1 MILLSDRQYSTQY
14 PKVKEETFQVLSGTL
29 TLTLDGVTTDIHTG
43 EIVTVERGVPHSFT
57 SKDGCVFEEVSTT
70 HVKNDSYYE
79 DERINKMDLM
89 ERKTILRDW

>member
-1 MILLSDRQYSTQY
+1 MMKI
-14 PKVKEETFQVLSGTL
+14 
-29 TLTLDGVTTDIHTG
+29 
-43 EIVTVERGVPHSFT
+43 ERGVPHSFT